1 MKRMYI
7 LLTGCCFALSSLAQ
21 TDTTGKS
28 TQRDTIP
35 SQSDTIHVGG
45 MIIIKKGKT
54 NGDEVDQIIV
64 HHRSNPSSNLS
75 TDWAIFDLGFANWND
90 KTDYAAASASGFLGP
105 GVGETQFN
113 LRNGKSVNV
122 NIWAFMQKLNL
133 SKHVVNLKYGLG
145 IELNNYRFEDTRVTY
160 LKTPSPAQVV
170 LIDSPS
176 HTKDKLAA
184 DYVTIPMMLNF
195 NFTPKRDDGFGLS
208 FGVSAGYLYSS
219 RQKFK
224 GGEADK
230 YKTKGNFSLE
240 PWKIS
245 YIAELQ
251 LGPVKFYG
259 SYATKSMYKKGLDHT
274 PYNVGIRFSNS
285 NW

>member
-1 MKRMYI
+1 MKRMLI

-28 TQRDTIP
+28 NQN
-35 SQSDTIHVGG
+35 DTIHVGG
-45 MIIIKKGKT
+45 MIIVKKGKT
-54 NGDEVDQIIV
+54 NGDEMEEIIV
-64 HHRSNPSSNLS
+64 HHRNHNSSSSIS
-75 TDWAIFDLGFANWND
+75 TDWGIFDIGFANFND
-90 KTDYAAASASGFLGP
+90 KTDYAAASNSGYLGP
-105 GVGETQFN
+105 GVGQSQFN

-122 NIWAFMQKLNL
+122 NLWVFMQKLNIY
-133 SKHVVNLKYGLG
+133 KHVVNLKYGAGL
-145 IELNNYRFEDTRVTY
+145 ELNNYRYEETRLTY
-160 LKTPSPAQVV
+160 LKNPAQIV

-176 HTKDKLAA
+176 HTKNKLAA
-184 DYVTIPMMLNF
+184 DYFTIPMMINF
-195 NFTPKRDDGFGLS
+195 NFTPQRDDGFGLS

-224 GGEADK
+224 GGEGDK
-230 YKTKGNFSLE
+230 YKTKGNFELE

-251 LGPVKFYG
+251 LGPIKFYG
-259 SYATKSMYKKGLDHT
+259 SYAMKSIYKKALDHT
-274 PYNVGIRFSNS
+274 PYNVGVRLSNS